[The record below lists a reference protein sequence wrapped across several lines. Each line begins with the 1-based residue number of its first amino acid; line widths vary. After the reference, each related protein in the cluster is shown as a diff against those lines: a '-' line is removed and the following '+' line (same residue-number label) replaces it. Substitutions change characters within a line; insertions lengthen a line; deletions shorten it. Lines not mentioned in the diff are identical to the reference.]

1 VKIQVS
7 RFKRGAAKSA
17 FSDFGVIDGYEDGH
31 ATTAPVGTFPASAS
45 GLYDLGGNVWEWCE
59 DFYDGQSGARVLRG
73 GSWYGYGRGDL
84 LSSGRNGLPAD
95 FRGDGVGYR
104 LVLVGVPVR

>member
-73 GSWYGYGRGDL
+73 GSWNGLVRDLL
-84 LSSGRNGLPAD
+84 LSSYRDCLPAD
-95 FRGDGVGYR
+95 DRDGNVGFR

>member
-1 VKIQVS
+1 MWIVRRSQP
-7 RFKRGAAKSA
+7 FPDLGA
-17 FSDFGVIDGYEDGH
+17 IDSYEDGH

-73 GSWYGYGRGDL
+73 GSWLNNVRGFL
-84 LSSGRNGLPAD
+84 LSSNRNNNSAD
-95 FRGDGVGYR
+95 NRNDNIGFR

>member
-1 VKIQVS
+1 MWIVRRSQP
-7 RFKRGAAKSA
+7 FPDLGA
-17 FSDFGVIDGYEDGH
+17 IDSYEDGH

-73 GSWYGYGRGDL
+73 GLWFILGRDYL
-84 LSSGRNGLPAD
+84 LSSGRNNRSAD
-95 FRGDGVGYR
+95 ARGVIFGFR